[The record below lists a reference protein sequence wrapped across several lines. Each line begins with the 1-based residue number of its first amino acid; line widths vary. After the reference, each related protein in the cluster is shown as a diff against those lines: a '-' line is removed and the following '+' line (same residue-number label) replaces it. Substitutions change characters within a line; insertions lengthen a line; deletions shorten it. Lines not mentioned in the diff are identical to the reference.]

1 MLRCTR
7 LCAMLTALSLIGADT
22 TKPRPTLFYRIALLL
37 LMMLM
42 VGVDVDRIDD
52 GRCGG
57 HLRDGRALDRTVEW
71 ETIGGWRQHDRELC
85 LFNE

>member
-42 VGVDVDRIDD
+42 VGVDVDRIV
-52 GRCGG
+52 CTC
-57 HLRDGRALDRTVEW
+57 LL
-71 ETIGGWRQHDRELC
+71 TIVASPFQTILTSCKVNSFGFGSVGA
-85 LFNE
+85 